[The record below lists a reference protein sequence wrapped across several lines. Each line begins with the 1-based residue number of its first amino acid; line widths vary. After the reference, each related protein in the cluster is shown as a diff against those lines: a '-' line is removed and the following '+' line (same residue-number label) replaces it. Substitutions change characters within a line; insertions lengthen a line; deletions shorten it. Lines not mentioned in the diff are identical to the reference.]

1 MKRTIAMAASKT
13 LAIYGFVGWVY
24 IALVALIHPDTLG
37 LKLTHFANFPH
48 EDPFGEACFAISLVS
63 FFVYSLL
70 RLLKAEKKL

>member
-48 EDPFGEACFAISLVS
+48 EDTFGEACFAISLVS

>member
-24 IALVALIHPDTLG
+24 IALAALIHPDTLG

-48 EDPFGEACFAISLVS
+48 EDTFGEACFAISLVS

-70 RLLKAEKKL
+70 RLLKAEKKP